1 MMPSIDTD
9 IDIFVVLGKLPSDI
23 VGLILDYLPKCMLH
37 ELLYFPP
44 IREVVASA
52 ILSKMLI
59 SNVLQRN
66 TDYSECNCDLL
77 DITPKKLKRAIDQWN
92 IFPKFVVIE
101 DFNLFKAVLD
111 LSPQVLHNAINLYG
125 VFGVKSDP
133 DRQKSLE
140 ILVNSNVKF
149 SHLALMNF
157 GHVTTLPAVTTSL
170 TLGDTTLASYMVDGL
185 KRLHVS
191 QGFIEERVTS
201 YNFPSSLEDLE
212 IEGPRSPKVILPPNL
227 RKLNI
232 GTISVSIESATG
244 QAGKLEELL
253 LALPH
258 IESFDEIGIVAP
270 NLKILNIE
278 YCGKLINY
286 DGLKKFQNLKELSI
300 KYCNY
305 PIGVFA
311 GNLFPELKK
320 FEYMGTD
327 YDFGIP
333 DFIPTDLFGTTLEF
347 PPNLKYLSI
356 KFASFMRVDLSTLV
370 LPSKLKHLELWGVKL
385 GFGYLHLSENLEYVR
400 IRSPELEF
408 DDNFRIP
415 QKMKYFQVTANY
427 FYFETSDFMYHLPDG
442 LEHLQL
448 VSRKDGDMGQLYN
461 KVQWPKSLKIFR
473 LHYFSFNPRSLA
485 FLKLSK
491 SCLEE
496 IDIRGGH
503 YKRLNADSLPKSVRV
518 LILKKMGIQELC
530 GSFERLNNLN
540 KLLVTHTN
548 LRNQAPIK
556 LPVSSL
562 SLIDLRY
569 CKLDT
574 KSPFVVSIR
583 QEKNKNTC
591 LKVKES
597 DFWGMSDMEM

>member
-1 MMPSIDTD
+1 MTSIANTD
-9 IDIFVVLGKLPSDI
+9 IDVFVGLGKLPSDVIRTI
-23 VGLILDYLPKCMLH
+23 VDYLPKCMLP

-92 IFPKFVVIE
+92 IFPKFVVIK

-125 VFGVKSDP
+125 VFCVKSDA

-149 SHLALMNF
+149 SHFALMNF
-157 GHVTTLPAVTTSL
+157 GHVTTLPTVTTSL

-227 RKLNI
+227 RKLRFA
-232 GTISVSIESATG
+232 TIPDSIESMPG
-244 QAGKLEELL
+244 QAAKMEELS

-258 IESFDEIGIVAP
+258 IESFDEIGFVSP

-278 YCGKLINY
+278 YCGKLTNY

-311 GNLFPELKK
+311 GNLFPNLEK
-320 FEYMGTD
+320 FYYQAKD
-327 YDFGIP
+327 ID
-333 DFIPTDLFGTTLEF
+333 DTLEDFELSEYFDNVTLKF
-347 PPNLKYLSI
+347 PPNLKHFSI
-356 KFASFMRVDLSTLV
+356 ND
-370 LPSKLKHLELWGVKL
+370 
-385 GFGYLHLSENLEYVR
+385 GYLHLSENLEYVR

-503 YKRLNADSLPKSVRV
+503 YKRLSADSLPKSVRV